1 MVCAL
6 ERVNKNTTLA
16 FSLARHSFF
25 FMPNSSQR
33 DPRIAY
39 FSMEIGFR
47 TDIPTYS
54 GGLGVLAGDTLKS
67 AADLGVPEVAVSLL
81 YNQGYFRQHL
91 DADGWQTESPV
102 DWNPAEKGFT
112 LLPNRAQ
119 VAIEGRTVHLQA
131 WRYDLQGESGHVV
144 PLLFLDSNLEEN
156 HEWDRGLTYHL
167 YGGDNEY
174 RLKQEVI
181 LGIGG
186 TRLLKDLGYP
196 IEKFHMNEG
205 HAALLVLELLRR
217 TRRDIEDVWE
227 EDAVWDVASV
237 KQRAVFTTHTPVE
250 AGHDRF
256 DWPLVEK
263 VLGDYFPMD
272 AFKKFGDAHEM
283 LNMTT
288 LALNLSG
295 YANGV
300 AKKHGEIS
308 RHMFPGYDI
317 HSITNG
323 VHTRTWT
330 HPRWQALY
338 SKYIPGWTSEPELF
352 VRVDNVPDKEIWAT
366 HQHCKRD
373 LIEEVRDRTGI
384 SMDEDILTV
393 GFARRATPYKRADL
407 LFRDIGRL
415 ADIAGGKLQIV
426 YAGKAHPRDGAGKE
440 NIHKIIEAARQLSD
454 AQIPVVFLENYDME
468 LALKIVAGAD
478 IWLNTPMRP
487 REASGTSGMKATHN
501 GVPNFSVLDGWWI
514 EGWIEDVTGWSIGP
528 AATES
533 TLDDVDETLDIH
545 DLYDKLE
552 NKILP
557 RYYAEDN
564 HASWIDVMKGAIG
577 KNACYFNTHR
587 MMRQYVTQA
596 YLR

>member
-1 MVCAL
+1 
-6 ERVNKNTTLA
+6 
-16 FSLARHSFF
+16 
-25 FMPNSSQR
+25 MPNIQQR

-67 AADLGVPEVAVSLL
+67 AADLGVPVVAVSLL

-91 DADGWQTESPV
+91 DADGWQTESPI
-102 DWNPAEKGFT
+102 DWNPAEKGFA
-112 LLPNRAQ
+112 LLPNRVQ
-119 VAIEGRTVHLQA
+119 VAIEGRTVALQA
-131 WRYDLQGESGHVV
+131 WRYDLEGEDGHIV
-144 PLLFLDSNLEEN
+144 PLIFLDSNLDEN
-156 HEWDRGLTYHL
+156 SEWDKGLTYHL

-186 TRLLKDLGYP
+186 TRMLQSLAYP

-217 TRRDIEDVWE
+217 TRRNIEDVWE
-227 EDAVWDVASV
+227 EDAVWDVQSV
-237 KQRAVFTTHTPVE
+237 KDRAVFTTHTPVE

-256 DWPLVEK
+256 DWPLVNK
-263 VLGDYFPMD
+263 VLGEYFPLD

-338 SKYIPGWTSEPELF
+338 SKYIPGWTAEPELF
-352 VRVDNVPDKEIWAT
+352 IRVDNVPDQEIWET

-384 SMDEDILTV
+384 EMSPDILTI

-407 LFRDIGRL
+407 LFRDIQKL

-440 NIHKIIEAARQLSD
+440 NIHKIIEAARQLSG
-454 AQIPVVFLENYDME
+454 AEIPVVFLENYDME
-468 LALKIVAGAD
+468 LCLKIIAGAD

-545 DLYDKLE
+545 DLYDKLQH
-552 NKILP
+552 KILP
-557 RYYAEDN
+557 RYYADDD
-564 HASWIDVMKGAIG
+564 HASWIEVMKGAIG

>member
-1 MVCAL
+1 
-6 ERVNKNTTLA
+6 
-16 FSLARHSFF
+16 
-25 FMPNSSQR
+25 MPTSPQR

-67 AADLGVPEVAVSLL
+67 AADLGVPVVAVSLL

-91 DADGWQTESPV
+91 DADGWQTESPI
-102 DWNPAEKGFT
+102 DWNPADKGFH
-112 LLPNRAQ
+112 LLPNRVQ
-119 VAIEGRTVHLQA
+119 VSIENRTVHLQA
-131 WRYDLQGESGHVV
+131 WRYDLAGEDGHIV
-144 PLLFLDSNLEEN
+144 PLIFLDSNLDAN
-156 HEWDRGLTYHL
+156 SEWDRGLTYHL
-167 YGGDNEY
+167 YGGDSEY

-186 TRLLKDLGYP
+186 ARMLQSLGLP

-217 TRRDIEDVWE
+217 TRRNIEDVWE
-227 EDAVWDVASV
+227 EDAVWDVQSV
-237 KQRAVFTTHTPVE
+237 KERAVFTTHTPVE

-256 DWPLVEK
+256 DWPLVSQ
-263 VLGDYFPMD
+263 VLGEYFPMD
-272 AFKKFGDAHEM
+272 AFKKFGDADEM

-317 HSITNG
+317 RSITNG
-323 VHTRTWT
+323 IHSATWT

-352 VRVDNVPDKEIWAT
+352 IRVDNVPDAEIWQT

-384 SMDEDILTV
+384 AMNEDILTI

-407 LFRDIGRL
+407 LFRDIEKL
-415 ADIAGGKLQIV
+415 AKIASGKLQIV
-426 YAGKAHPRDGAGKE
+426 YAGKAHPRDNAGKE
-440 NIHKIIEAARQLSD
+440 NIHRIIEAARALSGAD
-454 AQIPVVFLENYDME
+454 IPVVFLENYDME
-468 LALKIVAGAD
+468 LCLKIIAGSD

-514 EGWIEDVTGWSIGP
+514 EGWIEEVTGWSIGP

-533 TLDDVDETLDIH
+533 NLDDVDETLDIH
-545 DLYDKLE
+545 DLYEKLE
-552 NKILP
+552 EKILP
-557 RYYAEDN
+557 RYYADDE
-564 HASWIDVMKGAIG
+564 HQSWISVMKGAIG